1 MIKCHFSK
9 VLGEQK
15 LKISDVARDTGINRG
30 TLTRMYHET
39 LVRIDLETISSLC
52 EYLSI
57 SVGEL
62 LEYQKSETS
71 A

>member
-39 LVRIDLETISSLC
+39 LVRIDLETINTLC
-52 EYLSI
+52 DYLSV

-62 LEYQKSETS
+62 LEHQENETS

>member
-9 VLGEQK
+9 VLGAQK
-15 LKISDVARDTGINRG
+15 LKISDVARETGINRG

-39 LVRIDLETISSLC
+39 LVRVDLETINTLC
-52 EYLSI
+52 EFLSV

-62 LEYQKSETS
+62 LEYQKSETR